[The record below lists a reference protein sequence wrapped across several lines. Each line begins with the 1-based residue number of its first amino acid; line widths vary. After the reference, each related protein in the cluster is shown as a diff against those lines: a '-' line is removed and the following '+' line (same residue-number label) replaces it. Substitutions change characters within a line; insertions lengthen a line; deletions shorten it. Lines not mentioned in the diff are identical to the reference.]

1 MGMGDREKG
10 MWKELESDHSRAVK
24 PGRVGQGMGCNHAWL
39 LGTQHIRSCRKLREI

>member
-39 LGTQHIRSCRKLREI
+39 LGTQQPKGTSCSADP